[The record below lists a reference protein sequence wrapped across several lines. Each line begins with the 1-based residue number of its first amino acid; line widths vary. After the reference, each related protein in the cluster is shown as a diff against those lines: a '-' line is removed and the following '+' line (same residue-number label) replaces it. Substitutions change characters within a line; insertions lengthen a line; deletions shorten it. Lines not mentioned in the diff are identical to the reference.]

1 MTRYLAHAVI
11 HAGTV
16 YRQSIVG
23 LDDGVLS
30 ISRFDR
36 EVHSTVFVSGIVIVV
51 AENKI
56 TLSDRQQLEY
66 IFRKEILLE
75 GGIKRV
81 MRYLE
86 RRDIFASEETD
97 VPSLLVIER

>member
-36 EVHSTVFVSGIVIVV
+36 EVHSTVFVSG
-51 AENKI
+51 E
-56 TLSDRQQLEY
+56 
-66 IFRKEILLE
+66 
-75 GGIKRV
+75 
-81 MRYLE
+81 
-86 RRDIFASEETD
+86 
-97 VPSLLVIER
+97 

>member
-1 MTRYLAHAVI
+1 MMRYLAHAVI
-11 HAGTV
+11 HDGKV

-23 LDDGVLS
+23 LDNGILS

-36 EVHSTVFVSGIVIVV
+36 EIHSTVFVSGIVIVV
-51 AENKI
+51 AENKV
-56 TLSDRQQLEY
+56 TLSDRQQLES
-66 IFRKEILLE
+66 IFRKEMLLE

-86 RRDIFASEETD
+86 RRDIFASGETD
-97 VPSLLVIER
+97 TPTLMVIER

>member
-23 LDDGVLS
+23 LDNGVLS

-36 EVHSTVFVSGIVIVV
+36 EVHSIVFVSGIVIVV

-56 TLSDRQQLEY
+56 THSDRRQLEN

-75 GGIKRV
+75 SGINRV
-81 MRYLE
+81 LRYLE
-86 RRDIFASEETD
+86 QRDIFASEDTD
-97 VPSLLVIER
+97 VPFLLFIER

>member
-11 HAGTV
+11 HDGKV

-23 LDDGVLS
+23 LDGGVLS
-30 ISRFDR
+30 IVGFDR
-36 EVHSTVFVSGIVIVV
+36 EIHSTIFVPGIVIVA

-56 TLSDRQQLEY
+56 TQNDRRQLDCL
-66 IFRKEILLE
+66 FKKEQLIE
-75 GGIKRV
+75 CGIKRV

-86 RRDIFASEETD
+86 RRDIFAVDAGDT
-97 VPSLLVIER
+97 PTLIVIER